1 MLPATLVVASVLV
14 SAQAQAQ
21 PNFAGR
27 WTLDVPSSAPS
38 DATRVLIVEQ
48 PLTRT
53 NVRGE
58 AMPPA
63 YLHLSVRREGP
74 SGTTTATYSIGIVG
88 GTVGPVGTPVT
99 RFETAWHGETLD
111 IVTRRDETTGVDQVR
126 WSERRESWSLD
137 PDGRL
142 RVEIISESHD
152 RPKETSVLLY
162 RRAPISRQN

>member
-1 MLPATLVVASVLV
+1 MVSNTTMLPAALAVASVLF
-14 SAQAQAQ
+14 SAQPQ

-27 WTLDVPSSAPS
+27 WTLNAWSSAPS
-38 DATRVLIVEQ
+38 DAARVLIVEQ
-48 PLTRT
+48 PVTRT

-63 YLHLSVRREGP
+63 YLDLNVRRERP
-74 SGTTTATYSIGIVG
+74 LGTTYSIGIVG

-99 RFETAWHGETLD
+99 RFETVWHGDTLD
-111 IVTRRDETTGVDQVR
+111 MVSRRDETNGVDQVR

-142 RVEIISESHD
+142 RVQIVSESHD
-152 RPKETSVLLY
+152 RA
-162 RRAPISRQN
+162 RATPS

>member
-1 MLPATLVVASVLV
+1 MVSNAGMLPATLVVASVLV
-14 SAQAQAQ
+14 SAQTQ

-27 WTLDVPSSAPS
+27 WTLDAPSSAPS
-38 DATRVLIVEQ
+38 DAARVLIVEQ
-48 PLTRT
+48 PVTRT

-58 AMPPA
+58 EMPPA
-63 YLHLSVRREGP
+63 YLHLEVRREGP

-99 RFETAWHGETLD
+99 RFETVWHGDTLD
-111 IVTRRDETTGVDQVR
+111 MVSRRDETNGVDQVR

-142 RVEIISESHD
+142 RVQIVSESHD

-162 RRAPISRQN
+162 RRGPL